1 MYDYLFGTISEK
13 SPSRLTLDVGG
24 VGYELLCPLST
35 TTAVTL
41 QSKVRIWVK
50 LVVREDSLR
59 LFGFASETERRLFN
73 LLQEVQGV
81 GPSLALVL
89 LSGAAPAEIVAAIRQ
104 SRTDILTRLKGVGPK
119 TALRLVTELR
129 DRVDRLDIDG
139 GQEVVAERK
148 AADLESDAVMALE
161 VLGCP
166 SKAAR
171 AAVTKVLDRSPG
183 IELDL
188 LVKQALK
195 IVWPN

>member
-1 MYDYLFGTISEK
+1 MYDYLLGTVSEK
-13 SPSRLTLDVGG
+13 SPTRITLEVGG

-35 TTAVTL
+35 TTSVTL
-41 QSKVRIWVK
+41 QSKTRLWVK

-59 LFGFASETERRLFN
+59 LFGFATDPERRLFN

-89 LSGAAPAEIVAAIRQ
+89 LSGAAPADIVAAIRE

-129 DRVDRLDIDG
+129 DRVDRLGIDLP
-139 GQEVVAERK
+139 QEQVTERK
-148 AADLESDAVMALE
+148 TADLETDAVMALE

-166 SKAAR
+166 PKSAR
-171 AAVTKVLDRSPG
+171 AAVKKVLDGSPG
-183 IELDL
+183 LELDL
-188 LVKQALK
+188 LVKRALK
-195 IVWPN
+195 IVWPS